1 MFGSVSIAWAALL
14 FVRASAAADDRDA
27 DAYFRELD
35 EAAIDRRVDAL
46 GNPAAFESFAGG
58 MAGAL
63 GAELVGFG
71 LVLATV
77 LSMEFDLDGP
87 GGALLSAAPI
97 VTFAGSGFLAGGFA
111 ALAGDA
117 AGGDGSWFF
126 AVLGGLLGASVA
138 ALLNQAARPLE
149 SPTLGWTSLLLLP
162 PLAGGGAAALYEL
175 SAP

>member
-1 MFGSVSIAWAALL
+1 MLGSVSIAWAALL
-14 FVRASAAADDRDA
+14 FVRASAAADDRALEGDP

-35 EAAIDRRVDAL
+35 STEDEARVDAL

-77 LSMEFDLDGP
+77 LAMELDLDGP

-97 VTFAGSGFLAGGFA
+97 VTFAGSGLLAGG
-111 ALAGDA
+111 
-117 AGGDGSWFF
+117 
-126 AVLGGLLGASVA
+126 
-138 ALLNQAARPLE
+138 
-149 SPTLGWTSLLLLP
+149 
-162 PLAGGGAAALYEL
+162 
-175 SAP
+175 